1 MSQKILILVTN
12 HAFMGASN
20 EANGTYAPELTHA
33 LHAFLEGGRDYD
45 IASIQGGDA
54 PLYGTDI
61 EGDTIN
67 SEVLADKTF
76 STRINNTKCTSELNI
91 DAYDAVFYPG
101 GFGLLSD
108 LANNEDVGKMTAE
121 LFEKGAVIGAVCHGP
136 AGLLPVKLSNGKFLI
151 EDLNVTGF
159 TREEEIGFGSIDK
172 IPFLLEEALTLKAG
186 QYSKVA
192 PWGEFVIEQNR
203 VITGQNP
210 TSARAV
216 GESMLRRL
224 AEG

>member
-12 HAFMGASN
+12 HAFMGASD
-20 EANGTYAPELTHA
+20 EANGTYAPEITHA
-33 LHAFLEGGRDYD
+33 LHAFLEANKDYD
-45 IASIQGGDA
+45 IASIKGGAA
-54 PLYGTDI
+54 PLYGTDV
-61 EGDTIN
+61 EGDPIN
-67 SEVLADKTF
+67 AEVLADKIFT
-76 STRINNTKCTSELNI
+76 TRITNTKRTSELNL
-91 DAYDAVFYPG
+91 DDYDAVFYPG

-108 LANNEDVGKMTAE
+108 LADNEDVGKLTAE

-136 AGLLPVKLSNGKFLI
+136 AGLLPVKLSNGKYLI
-151 EDLNVTGF
+151 ENLTVTGF
-159 TREEEIGFGSIDK
+159 TREEEIAYGSIDK

-192 PWGEFVIEQNR
+192 PWGEFVIEQDR

-224 AEG
+224 VVG